1 MPVCARDTGIY
12 LGFLVVL
19 GLFLLGKRYKN
30 GMSPDRLVMAFAAVG
45 VGLYAF
51 DALSSYLGFRSTSND
66 IRLLVGLAFG
76 SGVSL
81 LLLAVVSM
89 TMFRSSEKKRVF
101 SLRDIAIIGPVLALV
116 SVPLVVDLGIGSY
129 YLMSTLVIAGYLI
142 MLFFIMALLIS
153 VIKSWNLTEPRTA
166 GMLLAVSAVLEALF
180 LVALWTVKFYVW
192 PDIPLPG

>member
-30 GMSPDRLVMAFAAVG
+30 GVAPDRLVMAFAAVG

-76 SGVSL
+76 SGVSF

-89 TMFRSSEKKRVF
+89 TMFRGSEKKRVF
-101 SLRDIAIIGPVLALV
+101 SLLDIAIIVPILALV

-166 GMLLAVSAVLEALF
+166 GMLLAVSAVLVVLF
-180 LVALWTVKFYVW
+180 LVVLWTVKFYVW
-192 PDIPLPG
+192 TDIPLPG

>member
-12 LGFLVVL
+12 LGFMVVL
-19 GLFLLGKRYKN
+19 GLFLLGKRYQN
-30 GMSPDRLVMAFAAVG
+30 RMAPDRLVMAFAAVG

-76 SGVSL
+76 SGVSF

-89 TMFRSSEKKRVF
+89 TMFRGSERKRVF
-101 SLRDIAIIGPVLALV
+101 SLLDIAIIGPVLALV
-116 SVPLVVDLGIGSY
+116 SVPLVIDLGLMSY
-129 YLMSTLVIAGYLI
+129 YLMSTLVIVGYII

-153 VIKSWNLTEPRTA
+153 VIKSWNLTEPRNA
-166 GMLLAVSAVLEALF
+166 GRLLAVSAVLEALF
-180 LVALWTVKFYVW
+180 LVALWVVKFYVW